1 MNKRRIVESE
11 VIDGEPGRDTDK
23 RQNNVPAEQV
33 SEEYLEGD
41 DWITPHVTRPDST
54 ETEAEEYEI
63 ESGKGGEK
71 ESNKPEEEALVFNAE
86 QNRTAQGRS
95 RMADI
100 IRPNGHWN
108 KRLIFGAL
116 GAVLVFVMFGLGGS
130 SKSQKKEDTK
140 PQPAKTLKDSRERT
154 DQLMQFSGAEE
165 QTLGT
170 PRARD
175 NTIELP
181 KEEAPEPI
189 ASTEPVPGGSRV
201 KSVSPPAPAKPEA
214 ETKEENDRVDEEF
227 ALVLRAGERVER
239 ETRIAE
245 KEAERQKGLQR
256 PTAGPS
262 SAMSSSNAKDIG
274 ILPRAR
280 IELTLSEPLRSGIAT
295 SVEARVVSDIRDAH
309 GKVVIPAGSTAAI
322 PFLASEV
329 NGRVI
334 NNSSEAALFIT
345 PAGQQITLRG
355 VVKGSD
361 GFAGLTG
368 KVKKV
373 GGRSTAS
380 RIFTGIARAGTRT
393 AADVAGDISSEAES
407 EINRASY
414 DYRFPQFERTNRI
427 VEVSSGTRFT
437 FIVSR

>member
-1 MNKRRIVESE
+1 METEVENLE
-11 VIDGEPGRDTDK
+11 AEPGER
-23 RQNNVPAEQV
+23 R
-33 SEEYLEGD
+33 
-41 DWITPHVTRPDST
+41 
-54 ETEAEEYEI
+54 
-63 ESGKGGEK
+63 EK
-71 ESNKPEEEALVFNAE
+71 ESNKSEEEALVLNAE
-86 QNRTAQGRS
+86 QIRTTQGRS
-95 RMADI
+95 RVADI

-130 SKSQKKEDTK
+130 SKSKKQEESK
-140 PQPAKTLKDSRERT
+140 PQPAKTLKDTRDRT

-170 PRARD
+170 PRAPA
-175 NTIELP
+175 NTVELP

-189 ASTEPVPGGSRV
+189 ASTEPAPGGSRV
-201 KSVSPPAPAKPEA
+201 KSVSPATPAKPEGQP
-214 ETKEENDRVDEEF
+214 KEENDRVDEEF

-256 PTAGPS
+256 PAAGSSSTAS
-262 SAMSSSNAKDIG
+262 TSNAKDIG

-280 IELTLSEPLRSGIAT
+280 IELTLTEPLRSGIAT
-295 SVEARVVSDIRDAH
+295 SVEARVVSDVRDGQ

-334 NNSSEAALFIT
+334 NNGSEASLFIT
-345 PAGQQITLRG
+345 PAGQQVSLRG

-373 GGRSTAS
+373 GGRSAAS
-380 RIFTGIARAGTRT
+380 RIFTGIARAGTRA
-393 AADVAGDISSEAES
+393 AADVAGDISSDAES

>member
-1 MNKRRIVESE
+1 MNKKRVLESKANST
-11 VIDGEPGRDTDK
+11 DTGRSNDK
-23 RQNNVPAEQV
+23 RLNNMPAEEE
-33 SEEYLEGD
+33 SEEYLEAD
-41 DWITPHVTRPDST
+41 DWITPQVTRPNST
-54 ETEAEEYEI
+54 EG
-63 ESGKGGEK
+63 ESEVVEVETDEGEK
-71 ESNKPEEEALVFNAE
+71 EPYKPKEEITVFNTE
-86 QNRTAQGRS
+86 QSRTAQGRS
-95 RMADI
+95 RLVEVL
-100 IRPNGHWN
+100 RPNGHWN

-130 SKSQKKEDTK
+130 SKSQKKEESK
-140 PQPAKTLKDSRERT
+140 SQPAKTLKDSRERT

-170 PRARD
+170 PRASA
-175 NTIELP
+175 NTVELS
-181 KEEAPEPI
+181 KEETPEPI
-189 ASTEPVPGGSRV
+189 ASTEPVPDGSRV
-201 KSVSPPAPAKPEA
+201 KSVSPATPAKPESQ
-214 ETKEENDRVDEEF
+214 TKEENDRVDEEF

-245 KEAERQKGLQR
+245 KEAERQKGLQK
-256 PTAGPS
+256 PAAASNSTPS
-262 SAMSSSNAKDIG
+262 TSNAKDIG

-295 SVEARVVSDIRDAH
+295 SVEARVVSDVRDGQ

-345 PAGQQITLRG
+345 PAGQQISLRG

-368 KVKKV
+368 KVKKI
-373 GGRSTAS
+373 GGRSAAS
-380 RIFTGIARAGTRT
+380 RIFTGIARAGTRA
-393 AADVAGDISSEAES
+393 AADIAGDVSSEAES

-437 FIVSR
+437 FIVGR